1 MATTIELNGRVRE
14 GRGKGAARKLRLA
27 RRIPG
32 VLYGKGVSPVPIDL
46 DEREFTRVVAGHSV
60 SNLILD
66 LKMDEG
72 GTVKTLV
79 REVQTNPLSGSVE
92 HVDLNRIS
100 LTEEILVEV
109 PIEIV
114 GVAVGVK
121 TSGGIMQTPMRT
133 LAVRCLPQ
141 NLPDKISVDVT
152 ALEIG
157 MAIHVRDL
165 VLTGL
170 TVVSDP
176 DTTLVNVIHPVKEE
190 EVKPPEPVA
199 GAAAAPAEPEL
210 VEKKKKPEAEG
221 EESK

>member
-1 MATTIELNGRVRE
+1 V
-14 GRGKGAARKLRLA
+14 ARKLRQV

-32 VLYGKGVSPVPIDL
+32 VLYGKGVPPVLIDL
-46 DEREFTRVVAGHSV
+46 DEREFTRAAAGHSV

-66 LKMDEG
+66 LKMDVG

-79 REVQTNPLSGSVE
+79 REVQTNPVSGSVE

-109 PIEIV
+109 PIEIT
-114 GVAVGVK
+114 GLAIGVK
-121 TSGGIMQTPMRT
+121 NSGGIMQTPIRT
-133 LAVRCLPQ
+133 LAVRCLPH
-141 NLPDKISVDVT
+141 NLPDRISVDVT

-165 VLTGL
+165 VLADL

-176 DTTLVNVIHPVKEE
+176 DTTLVNVIHPAKVE
-190 EVKPPEPVA
+190 EVKPVETV
-199 GAAAAPAEPEL
+199 AAAAPTEPEL
-210 VEKKKKPEAEG
+210 VEKKKKAEAEG